1 MSFSIQSMVEF
12 NINCTILLFNCFSP
26 QVAVS
31 WSSCEL
37 TCSTCEFT
45 CTDVQH
51 TAYIYWELQVIGQL
65 WYTYGIKHW
74 FHSLRTIIQLFNTHQ
89 FSEFLSIH
97 SLLPQSYCLRTP
109 INNKGGKVFPCQTIE
124 ICERNTKIPRT
135 QVSLRAAK
143 MI

>member
-1 MSFSIQSMVEF
+1 MCFVLKLKIDKNIGYCCISYFFMYLSFCQKFITPSTFLNLSYITDPHFMSFTIQSMVEF

-65 WYTYGIKHW
+65 
-74 FHSLRTIIQLFNTHQ
+74 
-89 FSEFLSIH
+89 
-97 SLLPQSYCLRTP
+97 
-109 INNKGGKVFPCQTIE
+109 
-124 ICERNTKIPRT
+124 
-135 QVSLRAAK
+135 
-143 MI
+143 